1 MIYKKLLPIAL
12 AWALFVGCC
21 TGLDAM
27 VQNYY
32 TISFRGWVFSGFI
45 SSFFL
50 LTAGVN
56 WLGVKIQRP
65 RLRDVDLYY
74 KLILASFILG
84 IVNFFGLLLIGAVFE
99 KFLLLEVG
107 IFAFASF
114 SLAAFYVVGVRDAI
128 FTEEGNSEA

>member
-99 KFLLLEVG
+99 KFHLIEVG
-107 IFAFASF
+107 MLALASF
-114 SLAAFYVVGVRDAI
+114 WLAAFYVVGVRDAI